1 MAQNTLL
8 SSKTHLR
15 KLMKD
20 TIKSLSV
27 EEKARQTK
35 IVTDHLL
42 HENKRFSKAKHIG
55 LFLSMKHEELDT
67 HQLIENI
74 LTEHR
79 NKHVYVPYVEM
90 NSKIASDTRSEM
102 VFFELESLDMYNKDM
117 NENNKFR
124 LRQFNNITNMVPV
137 SESLF
142 DLILVP
148 GLAFDVYD
156 NKVNEKCVSRLG
168 RGKGFYDVFL
178 RKIPNCYT
186 IGIGF
191 NEQYIPFNETFLSNK
206 INVPIDIQRDVLL
219 NEYLCEKS
227 ICNY

>member
-1 MAQNTLL
+1 MTQNTLL

-35 IVTDHLL
+35 IITDHLL
-42 HENKRFSKAKHIG
+42 HENKRFLKAKNIG

-67 HQLIENI
+67 HKLIENI

-90 NSKIASDTRSEM
+90 NSKSANDTRSEM
-102 VFFELESLDMYNKDM
+102 VFFELENLDMYNKDM

-148 GLAFDVYD
+148 GLAFDFYD

-191 NEQYIPFNETFLSNK
+191 NEQYIPFNETFLSK
-206 INVPIDIQRDVLL
+206 KLNVPIDIQRDVLL